1 MAIIEGGASSAL
13 LEVESDKKAGRVVVA
28 SRGDAYC
35 VAGITGTIAAALA
48 ANSTVFAMRLDPSSA
63 TRLAFIER
71 IRMQYTTVVA
81 YTTPVTAARR
91 LAIYRGSGAA
101 SSGGTAISTAF
112 SKDSTSA
119 SSEFN
124 SANGGD
130 VRIATTGALT
140 VTGITYE
147 TPEISN
153 MCLTHVGAAGA
164 FFEEVFE
171 FSTTESSPLILQ
183 PGQLLAVRNP
193 AAMDAA
199 GTWQLAIRVDW
210 HETTAW

>member
-48 ANSTVFAMRLDPSSA
+48 ANSSVFAMRLDPGSPL
-63 TRLAFIER
+63 LAFIER
-71 IRMQYTTVVA
+71 IRLQYTTIVA
-81 YTTPVTAARR
+81 YTTPVTANRR

-101 SSGGTAISTAF
+101 ASGGTALATAAQ
-112 SKDSTSA
+112 KDSTS
-119 SSEFN
+119 SPSECN
-124 SANGGD
+124 SAQGGD
-130 VRIATTGALT
+130 IRISTTGALT

-147 TPEISN
+147 TQEFATMP
-153 MCLTHVGAAGA
+153 LVHVGAAGA
-164 FFEEVFE
+164 YSEVIFE
-171 FSTTESSPLILQ
+171 FATTESSPIILQ

-193 AAMDAA
+193 VAMDAA
-199 GTWQLAIRVDW
+199 GTWQLAVRVDW
-210 HETTAW
+210 HEAAAW